1 MGRPAEGAGGVP
13 ATATALLTLRRL
25 VPDFGGLPRPFWVL
39 FGGTLVNR
47 VGGFVIVF
55 LAIYLTEV
63 RGLNAAQAGAVISA
77 YGLGA
82 MGGGAF
88 GGAVS
93 DRVGRRPIL
102 TLSLI
107 GGGASMLLLGL
118 LTATPAITGTALLT
132 GFLYEMYRPVVSA
145 TIADVV
151 AVEDR
156 PRAYGLIYWAVNL
169 GASIAPILGG
179 VIAARS
185 YRALFVAD
193 AATTA
198 LYGVIVLAA
207 LPETRPAAPPRPD
220 GAPGAAR
227 AIVGD
232 PVLLAA
238 CGLTFAFSIVFF
250 QSFVGLPIDVRA
262 HGVSAVGFGALIA
275 INGLLIVF
283 LQPVAGELTR
293 YRSRHSTLA
302 AASLL
307 LGAGLGMN
315 AWVGSFGGYAVSVTI
330 WTLGEILFAP
340 ASQSLV
346 ADLAPTHL
354 RGAYQGA
361 FAFAFTSAFAAAPA
375 IGGYLLAHGGARWL
389 WSACLVTS
397 MLVAAGFLMLGAR
410 VTRERRS
417 AD

>member
-1 MGRPAEGAGGVP
+1 MIPAEGAHDGP
-13 ATATALLTLRRL
+13 PTAATLSRRRRL
-25 VPDFGGLPRPFWVL
+25 VPDFRGLPRPFWVL
-39 FGGTLVNR
+39 FAGTLVNR
-47 VGGFVIVF
+47 VAGFVIVF

-63 RGLNAAQAGAVISA
+63 QGLTAVQAGAVISA
-77 YGLGA
+77 YGVGA

-93 DRVGRRPIL
+93 DRVGRRPVL
-102 TLSLI
+102 VLSLI

-118 LTATPAITGTALLT
+118 LTTTPAITGGALLT
-132 GFLYEMYRPVVSA
+132 GLLYEMYRPVVSA

-151 AVEDR
+151 TVEDR

-169 GASIAPILGG
+169 GASIAPLLGG
-179 VIAARS
+179 VIAASS

-198 LYGVIVLAA
+198 LYGMIVLTA
-207 LPETRPAAPPRPD
+207 LPETRPAAHPRSD
-220 GAPGAAR
+220 GTAGAVR
-227 AIVGD
+227 AVFGD
-232 PVLLAA
+232 PLLLAV

-262 HGVSAVGFGALIA
+262 HGLPALAFGALIA

-283 LQPVAGELTR
+283 LQPFAGELTR
-293 YRSRHSTLA
+293 HLSRYSTLA

-346 ADLAPTHL
+346 ADLRPRLFAGHTRAPLRSHL
-354 RGAYQGA
+354 PAPLPPPRPSVDTSSLTAARRGSGWRA
-361 FAFAFTSAFAAAPA
+361 
-375 IGGYLLAHGGARWL
+375 W
-389 WSACLVTS
+389 
-397 MLVAAGFLMLGAR
+397 
-410 VTRERRS
+410 
-417 AD
+417 

>member
-1 MGRPAEGAGGVP
+1 MIPAETARDGPPTA
-13 ATATALLTLRRL
+13 ATLSRRRRL
-25 VPDFGGLPRPFWVL
+25 VPDFRGLPRPFWVL
-39 FGGTLVNR
+39 FAGTLVNR
-47 VGGFVIVF
+47 VAGFVIVF
-55 LAIYLTEV
+55 LAIYLTDV
-63 RGLNAAQAGAVISA
+63 QGLTPVQAGAVISA
-77 YGLGA
+77 YGVGA

-93 DRVGRRPIL
+93 DRVGRRPVL
-102 TLSLI
+102 VLSLI

-118 LTATPAITGTALLT
+118 LTTTPAITGGALLT
-132 GFLYEMYRPVVSA
+132 GLLYEMYRPVVSA

-151 AVEDR
+151 NVEDR

-169 GASIAPILGG
+169 GASIAPLLGG
-179 VIAARS
+179 VIAASS

-198 LYGVIVLAA
+198 LYGMIVLAA
-207 LPETRPAAPPRPD
+207 LPETRPAAHPRSD
-220 GAPGAAR
+220 STPGAVR
-227 AIVGD
+227 AVFGD
-232 PVLLAA
+232 PLLLAV

-262 HGVSAVGFGALIA
+262 HGLPALAFGALIA

-283 LQPVAGELTR
+283 LQPFAGELTR
-293 YRSRHSTLA
+293 HRSRYSTLA

-346 ADLAPTHL
+346 ADLAPTSL

-361 FAFAFTSAFAAAPA
+361 FALAFTGAFAAAPA
-375 IGGYLLAHGGARWL
+375 LGGYVLAHGGATWL
-389 WSACLVTS
+389 WVACLVTS
-397 MLVAAGFLMLGAR
+397 ILVAAGFWSVGER
-410 VTRERRS
+410 VTQQHRME
-417 AD
+417 D

>member
-1 MGRPAEGAGGVP
+1 MVPVEGAREVP
-13 ATATALLTLRRL
+13 AIATALRTLRRL
-25 VPDFGGLPRPFWVL
+25 VPDFRGLPPPFWVL
-39 FGGTLVNR
+39 FFGTLVNR

-77 YGLGA
+77 YGVGS

-93 DRVGRRPIL
+93 DRAGRRPVL
-102 TLSLI
+102 TVSLI

-118 LTATPAITGTALLT
+118 LTTRPAMTATALLT
-132 GFLYEMYRPVVSA
+132 GLLYEMYRPVVSA

-179 VIAARS
+179 LIAASS

-207 LPETRPAAPPRPD
+207 LPETRPAAHARPD

-227 AIVGD
+227 AIFGD
-232 PVLLAA
+232 PFLLAV

-262 HGVSAVGFGALIA
+262 HGLSAVAFGTLIA

-293 YRSRHSTLA
+293 YRSRPLTLA

-307 LGAGLGMN
+307 LGTGLGMN
-315 AWVGSFGGYAVSVTI
+315 AWIGSFGGYAVSVTI

-340 ASQSLV
+340 ASQALV

-361 FAFAFTSAFAAAPA
+361 FALAFTAAFAAAPA
-375 IGGYLLAHGGARWL
+375 LGGYILAHAGARWL
-389 WSACLVTS
+389 WLGCFVTS
-397 MLVAAGFLMLGAR
+397 TLVAAGFWSLAAR
-410 VTRERRS
+410 GESSSRGH
-417 AD
+417 

>member
-1 MGRPAEGAGGVP
+1 MGPGEGARGVP
-13 ATATALLTLRRL
+13 ATATALLTRRRL
-25 VPDFGGLPRPFWVL
+25 VPDFRGLPRPFWVL

-63 RGLNAAQAGAVISA
+63 RGLNTAQAGAVISA

-88 GGAVS
+88 GGALS
-93 DRVGRRPIL
+93 DRIGRRPIL
-102 TLSLI
+102 ALSLI
-107 GGGASMLLLGL
+107 GGGSSMLLLGL
-118 LTATPAITGTALLT
+118 LGSTPAITVIALLT
-132 GFLYEMYRPVVSA
+132 GVLYEMYRPVVSA

-151 AVEDR
+151 TAEER

-179 VIAARS
+179 LIAARS

-207 LPETRPAAPPRPD
+207 LPETRPGARARPH

-232 PVLLAA
+232 RLLLAV
-238 CGLTFAFSIVFF
+238 CGLTFAFSLVFF
-250 QSFVGLPIDVRA
+250 QSFVTLPIDVRA
-262 HGVSAVGFGALIA
+262 RGLSAVAFGSLIA
-275 INGLLIVF
+275 INGLLIVC
-283 LQPVAGELTR
+283 LQPAAGELTR

-302 AASLL
+302 IASLL

-315 AWVGSFGGYAVSVTI
+315 AWVGSFGGYAVAVTI

-346 ADLAPTHL
+346 ADLAPAHL

-361 FAFAFTSAFAAAPA
+361 AALAFTAAFAAAPA
-375 IGGYLLAHGGARWL
+375 LGGYLLAHAGATWL
-389 WSACLVTS
+389 WSACLVTG
-397 MLVAAGFLMLGAR
+397 MLVAGGVSL
-410 VTRERRS
+410 
-417 AD
+417 

>member
-1 MGRPAEGAGGVP
+1 MVPAEADQEVP
-13 ATATALLTLRRL
+13 PTATALRTIRRL
-25 VPDFGGLPRPFWVL
+25 VPDFRGLPAPFWVL
-39 FGGTLVNR
+39 FAGTLVNR
-47 VGGFVIVF
+47 VGGFVFVF

-77 YGLGA
+77 YGVGA

-93 DRVGRRPIL
+93 DRVGRRPVL
-102 TLSLI
+102 GLSLI

-118 LTATPAITGTALLT
+118 LTATPAIIGSALLT
-132 GFLYEMYRPVVSA
+132 GLLYEMYRPVVSA

-151 AVEDR
+151 TVSDR

-169 GASIAPILGG
+169 GASIAPVLGG
-179 VIAARS
+179 LIAASS

-207 LPETRPAAPPRPD
+207 LPETRPVRHLRPD
-220 GAPGAAR
+220 ARPGAAR
-227 AIVGD
+227 AIFGD
-232 PVLLAA
+232 PLLLAV

-262 HGVSAVGFGALIA
+262 HGLSAVAFGALIA
-275 INGLLIVF
+275 INGLLIVC
-283 LQPVAGELTR
+283 LQPAAGELTR
-293 YRSRHSTLA
+293 DRSRHSTLA

-361 FAFAFTSAFAAAPA
+361 YALAFTAAFAAAPA
-375 IGGYLLAHGGARWL
+375 LGGYLIAHAGATWL
-389 WSACLVTS
+389 WLACLVTCL
-397 MLVAAGFLMLGAR
+397 LVAAGFWSLGEPATQQHQ
-410 VTRERRS
+410 VE
-417 AD
+417 D

>member
-1 MGRPAEGAGGVP
+1 MGPADGTRQVR
-13 ATATALLTLRRL
+13 ATTTALGRLRTLA
-25 VPDFGGLPRPFWVL
+25 PDFRGLPRAFWVL
-39 FGGTLVNR
+39 FAGTLVNR

-63 RGLNAAQAGAVISA
+63 RRLDAAQAGAVISA
-77 YGLGA
+77 YGIGA

-88 GGAVS
+88 GGAAS
-93 DRVGRRPIL
+93 DRVGRRPVL
-102 TLSLI
+102 ALSLF

-118 LTATPAITGTALLT
+118 LTTTRAMTGVALLT
-132 GFLYEMYRPVVSA
+132 GLLYEMYRPVVSA

-151 AVEDR
+151 TVDDR

-179 VIAARS
+179 VIAASS

-198 LYGVIVLAA
+198 LYGVIILAA
-207 LPETRPAAPPRPD
+207 LPETRPASRAGPE

-227 AIVGD
+227 AILRD
-232 PVLLAA
+232 PLLLAV

-262 HGVSAVGFGALIA
+262 HGLSAVAFGSLIA

-293 YRSRHSTLA
+293 SHARHSTLA
-302 AASLL
+302 LASLL

-315 AWVGSFGGYAVSVTI
+315 AWVGSFGGYAVSVII

-346 ADLAPTHL
+346 ADLAPDHL

-361 FAFAFTSAFAAAPA
+361 FALAFTGAFAAAPA
-375 IGGYLLAHGGARWL
+375 LGGYLLAHAGATWL
-389 WSACLVTS
+389 WHACLLTS
-397 MLVAAGFLMLGAR
+397 MLVAAGFVSLG
-410 VTRERRS
+410 ERITQQQ
-417 AD
+417 